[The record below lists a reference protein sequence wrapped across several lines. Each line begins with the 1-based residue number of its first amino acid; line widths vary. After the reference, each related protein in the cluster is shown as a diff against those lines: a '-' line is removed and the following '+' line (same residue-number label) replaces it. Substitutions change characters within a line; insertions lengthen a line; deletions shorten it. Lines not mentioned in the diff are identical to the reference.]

1 MFGYKYGWSYMI
13 VVGGCTMAEPVFEP
27 ERVATLIDRYAVTVF
42 SGPPPLFYALLAL
55 PDREAR
61 FDLSSI
67 RFSLTGATIVQP
79 SLIKDMQE
87 VLGIDHIAQGFGLTE
102 TTACGT
108 FTLPDD
114 DIDTIATTLGTAVDN
129 VEVRVADEH
138 GNEVPHGE
146 TGEFQVRGFC
156 VMAGYYG
163 DPIATAEA
171 ITHDG
176 WLKSGDLGT
185 MDDQGY
191 VRIIGRI
198 KEIVIVGGFNVYPA
212 EVERILCDH
221 PQITAA
227 AVVGQADERMG
238 EVPIAYIEGTIDPA
252 EAIAW
257 CASRLANF
265 KVPKRVVVLDEL
277 PRNAMGKVRKVD
289 LAAGLVS

>member
-1 MFGYKYGWSYMI
+1 MI
-13 VVGGCTMAEPVFEP
+13 VVGGCTMAEPVFEV
-27 ERVATLIDRYAVTVF
+27 ERVATLIDRYRVEVF
-42 SGPPPLFYALLAL
+42 SGPPPLFYSLLAL

-61 FDLSSI
+61 FDLSCI

-108 FTLPDD
+108 FTNPDD
-114 DIDTIATTLGTAVDN
+114 DIETIATTLGTAVDD

-138 GNEVPHGE
+138 GNEVPRGE

-163 DPIATAEA
+163 DPDATAEA
-171 ITHDG
+171 ITPDG
-176 WLKSGDLGT
+176 WLRSGDLGT
-185 MDDQGY
+185 MDDRGY
-191 VRIIGRI
+191 LRIIGRQ
-198 KEIVIVGGFNVYPA
+198 KEVVIVGGFNVYPA
-212 EVERILCDH
+212 EVERVLCEH
-221 PQITAA
+221 PAISAA
-227 AVVGQADERMG
+227 AVIGEADPRMG
-238 EVPIAYIEGTIDPA
+238 EVPVAYVEGTADPQ

-257 CASRLANF
+257 CAARLAKF
-265 KVPKRVVVLDEL
+265 KVPRRVVVVDEL

-289 LAAGLVS
+289 LAASPLS